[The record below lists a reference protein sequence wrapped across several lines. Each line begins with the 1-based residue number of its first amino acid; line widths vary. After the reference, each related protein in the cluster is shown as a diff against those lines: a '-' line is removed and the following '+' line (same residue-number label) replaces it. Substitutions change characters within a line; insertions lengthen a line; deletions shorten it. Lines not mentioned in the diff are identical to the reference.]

1 MVRETEIMQVLRMKE
16 GTDDTSFAKTAYM
29 ARQILLMTKSIR
41 EKVMKELYYCME
53 QPKIL
58 CIADLGCSS
67 SVENNLMSVVY
78 GLIDTIDKAR
88 RELGHGP
95 QEYQIYLNDLPGNDF
110 NTVFS
115 SVTRFK
121 DNLKEK
127 MGDDFGDCFVN
138 GVPGSFYG
146 RLFPTNSLHFVHS
159 SSSLYWLSQVPE
171 GIEDNKR
178 NIYMAKTSPPK
189 VLKAY
194 YDQFKKDIWMFLHC
208 RSKEVVDGGKMVL
221 TLLGRQNSDPCYS
234 NRTGYMWELLATVLD
249 NMVVE
254 GYIEEEKLNTFN
266 LPIYT
271 SSPSEL
277 EFLVHSEGSFALDQV
292 HASEIS
298 WDANDHKNRS
308 SCDQY
313 DFAIC
318 LRAVVESLIVSHF
331 GEEIIDEIFKR
342 YREIICASMAEE
354 KNSVDYITISLTR
367 KSRG

>member
-1 MVRETEIMQVLRMKE
+1 M
-16 GTDDTSFAKTAYM
+16 S
-29 ARQILLMTKSIR
+29 KSIR
-41 EKVMKELYYCME
+41 EKVIRELYCME
-53 QPKIL
+53 QSTIL

-67 SVENNLMSVVY
+67 SEENNLSVVY
-78 GLIDTIDKAR
+78 GLVDTIDKAR

-110 NTVFS
+110 NTVFG

-121 DNLKEK
+121 DKLKEK

-159 SSSLYWLSQVPE
+159 STSLHWLSQVPE

-178 NIYMAKTSPPK
+178 NIYTAKTSPPK

-194 YDQFKKDIWMFLHC
+194 YDQFKKDFLMFLHC
-208 RSKEVVDGGKMVL
+208 RSKEVVAGGKMVL
-221 TLLGRQNSDPCYS
+221 TLLGRQNNDSCYS
-234 NRTGYMWELLATVLD
+234 NKSGYMWELLAKVLD
-249 NMVVE
+249 DMVIE

-271 SSPSEL
+271 PSPSEL
-277 EFLVHSEGSFALDQV
+277 EFLVHSEGSFALNQV
-292 HASEIS
+292 HAFEIS
-298 WDANDHKNRS
+298 WDVNDHKNGN

-313 DFAIC
+313 DFVTC
-318 LRAVVESLIVSHF
+318 LRAVVEPLIISHF
-331 GEEIIDEIFKR
+331 GEVIIDEIFKR
-342 YREIICASMAEE
+342 FREIVYVSMANE
-354 KNSVDYITISLTR
+354 KNMIANVTISLTR
-367 KSRG
+367 RSRG